1 MLKRDSNTDIFLW
14 ILWNVSEHLFW
25 RMYAYG
31 CFWSV
36 FRKWLFRTFFLD
48 IGYKSRNLVKF
59 HFKIKKNNL
68 VHMPSLN
75 LTLTLSFEPKFPMF
89 NNNGYDRKSN
99 RLKFLGSL
107 SYFSLINFLQYA
119 IPWQFRTTSSSFG
132 LVNILQ
138 RKLKLLVTSR
148 LKSTRV
154 LNSSVV

>member
-1 MLKRDSNTDIFLW
+1 MSQN
-14 ILWNVSEHLFW
+14 
-25 RMYAYG
+25 
-31 CFWSV
+31 
-36 FRKWLFRTFFLD
+36 TFFEECMRTAASGVFLGSDCLELLD

-89 NNNGYDRKSN
+89 NNNGYDRKSK

-119 IPWQFRTTSSSFG
+119 IP
-132 LVNILQ
+132 
-138 RKLKLLVTSR
+138 
-148 LKSTRV
+148 
-154 LNSSVV
+154 